1 MIFTTYD
8 PGAVKRPTALRL
20 GAGSPTF
27 KVFDSEGVMGWTNN
41 DMMDIGIPKFMKDR
55 VLAKYGEMARAPKLN
70 TISVERLLRQYTAAD
85 GSHQALHSF
94 ELRPQAFEHDAIA
107 PNPLAR
113 DRVVMVNEEQQLATR
128 VDLRYFGYFLR
139 TYKQARFFG
148 MTTQVTN
155 GSVAGA
161 IAVVLSGRVVGLV
174 SPVMT
179 DGYALYRQCAAALRA
194 KEGA

>member
-8 PGAVKRPTALRL
+8 AGAVKRPTALRL

-27 KVFDSEGVMGWTNN
+27 KVFETAGVLGWTNN
-41 DMMDIGIPKFMKDR
+41 DMLDFGVPKFMMDR
-55 VLAKYGEMARAPKLN
+55 VLAEYGEMARAPKLH
-70 TISVERLLRQYTAAD
+70 TISVERLLRQYAAAD
-85 GSHQALHSF
+85 GSHQALNSF
-94 ELRPQAFEHDAIA
+94 EMLPQAFVHDAAA

-113 DRVVMVNEEQQLATR
+113 DRVVMVNEEQHLATL

-148 MTTQVTN
+148 MSTKVTN

-174 SPVMT
+174 SPAMT
-179 DGYALYRQCAAALRA
+179 DGYALYRQCAAAFRA

>member
-8 PGAVKRPTALRL
+8 AGAVKRPTALRL

-27 KVFDSEGVMGWTNN
+27 KVFDSAGVMGWTNN
-41 DMMDIGIPKFMKDR
+41 DMMDFEIPKFMLDR
-55 VLAKYGEMARAPKLN
+55 VLLVYGEMSRAPKIN
-70 TISVERLLRQYTAAD
+70 SISVDRLRGQYADAA
-85 GSHQALHSF
+85 GMHQSLHSF
-94 ELRPQAFEHDAIA
+94 EMLPQAFEHDATA

-113 DRVVMVNEEQQLATR
+113 DRVVMVNEKQQLATL

-148 MTTQVTN
+148 MSTQVTN

-179 DGYALYRQCAAALRA
+179 DGYALYRQCAASLRA